1 MMKEKNH
8 GTVQS
13 NAQLNNL
20 SDSIRQAANQVNCQ
34 PITSFQDV
42 RADLETSH
50 NLLSTYREE
59 LARSAEA
66 AKDNF
71 EAPGN

>member
-1 MMKEKNH
+1 MKEKTH

-20 SDSIRQAANQVNCQ
+20 TDSIRQAANQVNCQ

-50 NLLSTYREE
+50 NLLSAYREE
-59 LARSAEA
+59 LARNAEA
-66 AKDNF
+66 TKDDF
-71 EAPGN
+71 DASGN